1 MESAQRGHHSGLH
14 GRGIGSRVRNGFRK
28 QEFWSGPQRG
38 HTFFD
43 DVRSAGSYGMRREE
57 HVECEVV
64 SHWPGDHPAPGVASV
79 LPFFPDTHP
88 LTFEVEFAIPVGRP
102 PTAWF

>member
-1 MESAQRGHHSGLH
+1 
-14 GRGIGSRVRNGFRK
+14 
-28 QEFWSGPQRG
+28 
-38 HTFFD
+38 
-43 DVRSAGSYGMRREE
+43 MRREE